1 MNLFRYTILFLIPTL
16 LFTSCKE
23 GDFNDESKRNENWA
37 YWIDEDSGKASWI
50 PITDETTVE
59 NGVYHLFLANGKL
72 FEKGRLKNKVHVDT
86 VFRYDEMGDVIKYH
100 IYQKDTVLYVYLKD
114 GDYIEKYQNGKVYQK
129 GKLSNGVFN
138 DDWVRYYENGQPEW
152 IQEYV
157 NGTGLV
163 TWFFENG
170 NISSKS
176 YRVNRKPHGE
186 VKHWYENGNLK
197 EVSYWINGLQDSV
210 YTVFYENGQM
220 QIRSNFKNGK
230 YHGKSNEWHENGQL
244 KLESYYTDN
253 VLQGRFKQWKD
264 NGKLEIDGIYIDEH
278 LKGKIYGYHKNGKI
292 STIGNLIDKTPD
304 GMWEFFDESGK
315 LIKKRYFENGNLI
328 KEEKF

>member
-59 NGVYHLFLANGKL
+59 NGVYHLFYANGKIY
-72 FEKGRLKNKVHVDT
+72 EKGKLKNKINVDT
-86 VFRYDEMGDVIKYH
+86 VFRYSEMGNIIKYD

-138 DDWVRYYENGQPEW
+138 DNLIIFYENGQPEC

-157 NGTGLV
+157 NGTGKA
-163 TWFFENG
+163 TWYFESG
-170 NISSKS
+170 KVSSIE
-176 YRVNRKPHGE
+176 YRVNRIAHGE

-197 EVSYWINGLQDSV
+197 DITNWNKGLKDGLHIF
-210 YTVFYENGQM
+210 YYENGNKA
-220 QIRSNFKNGK
+220 SLNFFKNDIVVGSLKNWNEKGQLIVEENYVNGNLNGKAIK
-230 YHGKSNEWHENGQL
+230 YH
-244 KLESYYTDN
+244 
-253 VLQGRFKQWKD
+253 D
-264 NGKLEIDGIYIDEH
+264 NGVVSISGYYKENELFGICEEYNE
-278 LKGKIYGYHKNGKI
+278 N
-292 STIGNLIDKTPD
+292 
-304 GMWEFFDESGK
+304 GK
-315 LIKKRYFENGNLI
+315 LIKKGYFENGNLI
-328 KEEKF
+328 KEEEF